1 MAQTHLESYKKTF
14 TAFAGADIVATFNG
28 KIVGELQALSYNV
41 TREKAPIYTLGNANP
56 RSFSR
61 GKRGIAGTMVF
72 VVFDRDAFIAQMQT
86 QGDEFKTY
94 STFSANVSED
104 SIYSGMSGW
113 DEFMTK
119 AVADSYNEN
128 TGVFDESA
136 ANNLVTDAEFEYPD
150 QIPPFN
156 VTVVFQNEYGQA
168 AKLELL
174 DVEILNYGMGF
185 SVDDVTMEM
194 ACTFICRSM
203 KHMRPITLKHVKG
216 GWTSQGGQAEKVGV
230 SMEGEL

>member
-1 MAQTHLESYKKTF
+1 MANTHLEKYQKTF
-14 TAFAGADIVATFNG
+14 TSFAGADIVATFNG

-41 TREKAPIYTLGNANP
+41 TREKAPIYTLGSANP

-72 VVFDRDAFIAQMQT
+72 VMFDRDAIIAQMSAQE
-86 QGDEFKTY
+86 DVFKQFY
-94 STFSANVSED
+94 TFAGNTSEE

-113 DEFMTK
+113 DEYMTR
-119 AVADSYNEN
+119 ALGEAYDPNAG
-128 TGVFDESA
+128 TFDESKA
-136 ANNLVTDAEFEYPD
+136 SGMVVAAEFEYPD

-156 VTVVFQNEYGQA
+156 ITVVFQNEYGQA

-174 DVEILNYGMGF
+174 DVEILNSGMGF

-203 KHMRPITLKHVKG
+203 KHMRPINLKNVQG
-216 GWTSQGGQAEKVGV
+216 GWSNQGGVAEQYGTSAVGQF
-230 SMEGEL
+230 

>member
-1 MAQTHLESYKKTF
+1 MAQTHLEKYQKTF
-14 TAFAGADIVATFNG
+14 TSFSGCDIMATFNG
-28 KIVGELQALSYNV
+28 RVVGELQALSYNS
-41 TREKAPIYTLGNANP
+41 TREKAPVYTLGSANP

-72 VVFDRDAFIAQMQT
+72 SMFDRDALIAQMSEQ
-86 QGDEFKTY
+86 DEAFKTY
-94 STFSANVSED
+94 YTFSANASEE

-113 DEFMTK
+113 DEYMTRL
-119 AVADSYNEN
+119 VGESYNYS
-128 TGVFDESA
+128 TGTFDE
-136 ANNLVTDAEFEYPD
+136 ANAGALVTATEFEYPD

-156 VTVVFQNEYGQA
+156 ITVVFQNEYGQA

-174 DVEILNYGMGF
+174 DVEILNSGLGF

-203 KHMRPITLKHVKG
+203 KHMRPVNLKQIKG
-216 GWTSQGGQAEKVGV
+216 SNSKQGGVADLYGLAFAGQ
-230 SMEGEL
+230 